1 LKKKIFKLTLKN
13 KKKIYLKIVKLISIR
28 KKNLNKRKNY
38 ISINIP
44 NLSTLNIYFVN
55 KIILKK
61 KNLIKIIS
69 FILILRAGKK
79 IRKKRKINFYI

>member
-38 ISINIP
+38 ISINNP